1 MAHLLGDGLGH
12 SDSGLTHLLLVGD
25 ALGHSG
31 SGVALPL
38 LVDGAGDGVLPK
50 ADAVLADLD
59 RLNLGLAHFG
69 TDERQR
75 ESLRLRSRPSVATG
89 GDGLGCSRG
98 RFGSSVRSTGWKR
111 P

>member
-1 MAHLLGDGLGH
+1 M
-12 SDSGLTHLLLVGD
+12 
-25 ALGHSG
+25 
-31 SGVALPL
+31 ALPL

-59 RLNLGLAHFG
+59 RLNLGLAHFA

-89 GDGLGCSRG
+89 GDGLGCSRAG
-98 RFGSSVRSTGWKR
+98 LVHLLLVGNGHSCSDSG
-111 P
+111 